1 MKLNQGDIF
10 FCHDER
16 GTHRVLIVSVEKFNR
31 GSHVHTVIFTTK
43 KLHLRSQPN
52 YVFFAAGEPGI
63 DQDCVMQ
70 AESLERTPVRYL
82 DFQQGLLGQ
91 ASDDKLGDVIA
102 AVGHIIG
109 AACYLTE
116 EA

>member
-1 MKLNQGDIF
+1 MSLEQGDLY

-16 GTHRVLIVSVEKFNR
+16 GTHRILIVSVEKLNR
-31 GSHVHTVIFTTK
+31 GSHAHTVLFTTK
-43 KLHLRSQPN
+43 KLQLRGEPN

-82 DFQQGLLGQ
+82 DIQHGILGR
-91 ASDDKLGDVIA
+91 ATDDKMEEVIA
-102 AVGHIIG
+102 AIGYLLG
-109 AACYLTE
+109 AACYLTGE
-116 EA
+116 